1 MATAKANQ
9 SAAQYLPP
17 TINAKFKD
25 RLPDIMNEI
34 WRSMLVIEPEIDK
47 MLVPINE
54 FLDHLEYEIRKAEL
68 EVAQLEWKN
77 RVSPTELNAAK
88 DWLSNLKKL
97 EDDFQVDRIVATVP
111 FTRDLLKRVQQSF
124 GKLSG
129 VADAPAAKPSGR

>member
-1 MATAKANQ
+1 MAKANQ
-9 SAAQYLPP
+9 SAVQYLPP

-68 EVAQLEWKN
+68 EVAQLEWKT

-88 DWLSNLKKL
+88 DWLSRLKKL

-111 FTRDLLKRVQQSF
+111 FTRDLLKRVQRSF
-124 GKLSG
+124 GKLAG
-129 VADAPAAKPSGR
+129 VADATSAKPSGP

>member
-68 EVAQLEWKN
+68 EVAQLEWKSCSVRALPSWTPSSIAAMAN
-77 RVSPTELNAAK
+77 RMRSTVLPRSIPRTGAVSAPSAQTFPTSWSASRSSRRK
-88 DWLSNLKKL
+88 
-97 EDDFQVDRIVATVP
+97 
-111 FTRDLLKRVQQSF
+111 
-124 GKLSG
+124 
-129 VADAPAAKPSGR
+129 

>member
-1 MATAKANQ
+1 MATAKADQ
-9 SAAQYLPP
+9 SAVQYLPP
-17 TINAKFKD
+17 TINARFKD

-68 EVAQLEWKN
+68 EVAQLEWKT
-77 RVSPTELNAAK
+77 RVSPAELNAAK
-88 DWLSNLKKL
+88 DWLSRLKKL

-111 FTRDLLKRVQQSF
+111 FTRDLLKCVQQSF
-124 GKLSG
+124 GKLAG
-129 VADAPAAKPSGR
+129 VADATP